1 MPKSTN
7 TVNKG
12 ESFSNPMHNHPDF
25 VEILLILEGEV
36 TYNMDGTNH
45 QTIVIYTKEYG
56 TKIEEK

>member
-1 MPKSTN
+1 
-7 TVNKG
+7 
-12 ESFSNPMHNHPDF
+12 MHNHPDF